1 MLDGR
6 LDPVTCRRWLWR
18 RQDAF
23 ERGQHVT
30 GCLLDAL
37 HASTEERTPAEAVAR
52 VALIEAGQL
61 FNLHLEL
68 APPRQAELLGSRSYR
83 SHGHGNGRT
92 ADVACSTVP
101 VSQGHAVLAA
111 CQPGDVA
118 RLQPCQTLHALSR
131 PCHLGAPGVA
141 VGRDRQARL
150 EGAGGTSLYT
160 EPAATAVDRVDAHAV
175 GDPYGV
181 VGTCIEAG
189 CACAC
194 RAGHDD
200 APRLLVTGCH
210 VDGAQYE
217 VEYGVHSVSAA
228 QAS

>member
-1 MLDGR
+1 AISHARQPERHGRLQRNVSYLQQAQGALMLDGR

-83 SHGHGNGRT
+83 GHGHRNGRT

-101 VSQGHAVLAA
+101 VSQGHAV
-111 CQPGDVA
+111 
-118 RLQPCQTLHALSR
+118 
-131 PCHLGAPGVA
+131 
-141 VGRDRQARL
+141 
-150 EGAGGTSLYT
+150 
-160 EPAATAVDRVDAHAV
+160 
-175 GDPYGV
+175 
-181 VGTCIEAG
+181 
-189 CACAC
+189 
-194 RAGHDD
+194 
-200 APRLLVTGCH
+200 
-210 VDGAQYE
+210 
-217 VEYGVHSVSAA
+217 
-228 QAS
+228 